1 VGLLAPPSRVAE
13 FYGLWKLSF
22 ELSSIAG
29 PLSYGIV
36 TRASGGDHRSAL
48 LLTGGYFV
56 AGLFLLSGVKVVR
69 GRREALRA
77 ERLDKA
83 RSRP

>member
-1 VGLLAPPSRVAE
+1 LRHPRRGGAAQSAAHALVGLLAPPSRVAE

-48 LLTGGYFV
+48 C
-56 AGLFLLSGVKVVR
+56 
-69 GRREALRA
+69 
-77 ERLDKA
+77 
-83 RSRP
+83 